1 MPIYTAPVEDMMFLF
16 DKLRNNKNYNEI
28 EKYKEV
34 NSELV
39 KNILD
44 EAAKINQN
52 IILPLAKSG
61 DENPTILENGVV
73 RTPPGYKEA
82 YAKYIEDGWTSLSC
96 DPKYGGQGMPKTV
109 SAFFDEMLSSASL
122 SFKLY
127 SELSIG
133 AYNCIHHHA
142 KEEIKDK
149 YLPKMVEGKWSG
161 TMCLTEPVCGT
172 DLGLL
177 KTKAVEQSDGTFKI
191 SGQKIFIT
199 SGDHDLTENIIHL
212 VIARATDSPKGT
224 KGISLFL
231 VPKFKVNEDGSIGS
245 KNGISTGSIE
255 SKMGVKGSATCVLN
269 FDDAVGYMIG
279 PKNKGLNA
287 MFTMMNL
294 ERIVVGIQGL
304 GISEIAY
311 QNSLAYA
318 KERKQ
323 GKSHKSQSDEI
334 INKIQKTIKKFLP
347 FDNDKADFI
356 IEHADIRKTL
366 LNMKSIIEGERALC
380 FWLSQQTE
388 VSLNHKDEKVRQEAS
403 DFVSL
408 MTPVVKTMFTDM
420 GMEITSDAMQIH
432 GGYGYTIDQGIEQL
446 YRDNRITPIYEG
458 TNSIQAID
466 LVFRKLVNKNG
477 DIIDK
482 YLDMIKSDC
491 NIGDEKIKPYGEDF
505 NIHIEILS
513 NFTSWIKEKIQNSK
527 DDASAACNDYLKALG
542 FVSIAHAW
550 IKVLEVS
557 FKDYDNNKDF
567 YEDKIQTAKFYFKRV
582 LPRVENHFKSA
593 TTGSDYIM
601 NFKFK

>member
-1 MPIYTAPVEDMMFLF
+1 MPIYTAPLKDMMFLF

-34 NSELV
+34 NSELA
-39 KNILD
+39 KDIL
-44 EAAKINQN
+44 EQAAKISEN

-61 DENPTILENGVV
+61 DENPTVLENGVV

-82 YAKYIEDGWTSLSC
+82 YKKFIEDGWTSLSC

-133 AYNCIHHHA
+133 AYNCIFHHGTDS
-142 KEEIKDK
+142 IKDK
-149 YLPKMVEGKWSG
+149 FLPKIVEGKWSG

-177 KTKAVEQSDGTFKI
+177 KTKAVEQSDGTFKL

-212 VIARATDSPKGT
+212 VIARASDSPPGT

-231 VPKFKVNEDGSIGS
+231 VPKFIVNDDKSIGS
-245 KNGISTGSIE
+245 RNGISTGSIE
-255 SKMGVKGSATCVLN
+255 SKMGIKGSATCVLN
-269 FDDAVGYMIG
+269 FDSAVGYMIG
-279 PKNKGLNA
+279 PKNKGLNS

-294 ERIVVGIQGL
+294 ERIIVGIQGL

-311 QNSLAYA
+311 QNSLNYA

-323 GKSHKSQSDEI
+323 GKTNNNKST
-334 INKIQKTIKKFLP
+334 NG
-347 FDNDKADFI
+347 ADYI
-356 IEHADIRKTL
+356 VEHADIRKSL

-388 VSLNHKDEKVRQEAS
+388 VSLHHKDEKIKQEAS
-403 DFVSL
+403 DLVSL
-408 MTPVVKTMFTDM
+408 ITPVVKAFFTDM
-420 GMEITSDAMQIH
+420 SMEITSEAMQIH
-432 GGYGYTIDQGIEQL
+432 GGYGYTKDQGIEQL

-458 TNSIQAID
+458 TNSVQAID
-466 LVFRKLVNKNG
+466 LVFRKLVNKNRN
-477 DIIDK
+477 IIDRYISLIK
-482 YLDMIKSDC
+482 KEILIDEEKAKPFVKKLDQ
-491 NIGDEKIKPYGEDF
+491 Y
-505 NIHIEILS
+505 IEILS
-513 NFTSWIKEKIQNSK
+513 KFTDWIKEKMKSSK
-527 DDASAACNDYLKALG
+527 DDVSAACNDYLKVLG
-542 FVSIAHAW
+542 LVATAHAW

-557 FKDYDNNKDF
+557 FKDYENNKQF
-567 YEDKIQTAKFYFKRV
+567 YEEKIQTANFFFNRI
-582 LPRVENHFKSA
+582 LPKAESYYLTA
-593 TTGSDYIM
+593 TSGSKYIM
-601 NFKFK
+601 DFKFN

>member
-1 MPIYTAPVEDMMFLF
+1 MPSYTAPVEDMLFLF
-16 DKLRNNKNYNEI
+16 EKLRDNKNYNELK
-28 EKYKEV
+28 KYDEV
-34 NSELV
+34 STDLV
-39 KNILD
+39 KDILD

-52 IILPLAKSG
+52 LILPLAKIG
-61 DENPTILENGVV
+61 DENPAILENGVV

-82 YAKYIEDGWTSLSC
+82 YQKYIEDGWTSLSC

-133 AYNCIHHHA
+133 AYNCINHHA
-142 KEEIKDK
+142 PEDIKEK
-149 YLPKMVEGKWSG
+149 YLPKIVEGKWSG

-177 KTKAVEQSDGTFKI
+177 KTKATKQSDDTYKI

-212 VIARATDSPKGT
+212 VLARSTDSPAGT

-231 VPKFKVNEDGSIGS
+231 VPKFIVNEDGSVGQR
-245 KNGISTGSIE
+245 NGISTGSIE
-255 SKMGVKGSATCVLN
+255 SKMGIKGSATCVLN
-269 FDDAVGYMIG
+269 FDEATGYMIG
-279 PKNKGLNA
+279 SKDKGLNA

-323 GKSHKSQSDEI
+323 GKTNNTKST
-334 INKIQKTIKKFLP
+334 NG
-347 FDNDKADFI
+347 ADFI
-356 IEHADIRKTL
+356 IEHADIRKSL

-388 VSLNHKDEKVRQEAS
+388 VSLYHPDEKIKQEAS
-403 DFVSL
+403 DYVSL
-408 MTPVVKTMFTDM
+408 MTPVVKSLFTDLA
-420 GMEITSDAMQIH
+420 MEITNDAMQIH
-432 GGYGYTIDQGIEQL
+432 GGYGYTKDQGIEQL

-458 TNSIQAID
+458 TNSVQAAD

-477 DIIDK
+477 NIIKKFLDMVK
-482 YLDMIKSDC
+482 DESDSKNEKVKSYSKELDYYLDILYKFSGWIEDK
-491 NIGDEKIKPYGEDF
+491 NKIE
-505 NIHIEILS
+505 
-513 NFTSWIKEKIQNSK
+513 K
-527 DDASAACNDYLKALG
+527 DDVSAAANDYLKTLG
-542 FVSIAHAW
+542 YVSIAYSW

-557 FKDYDNNKDF
+557 FDDFESNKEF
-567 YEDKIQTAKFYFKRV
+567 YEDKINTAKFYFDKV
-582 LPRVENHFKSA
+582 LPRAELHYKSA
-593 TTGSDYIM
+593 ISGSSNIM
-601 NFKFK
+601 NFKFN

>member
-1 MPIYTAPVEDMMFLF
+1 MPTYTAPVEDMMFLF
-16 DKLRNNKNYNEI
+16 EKLRNNKEYNEL

-34 NSELV
+34 TPDLV
-39 KNILD
+39 KDILQ

-52 IILPLAKSG
+52 LILPLAKVG
-61 DENPTILENGVV
+61 DENPAILENGVV

-82 YAKYIEDGWTSLSC
+82 YKKYIEDGWTSLSC

-133 AYNCIHHHA
+133 AYNCINHHA
-142 KEEIKDK
+142 SDEIKNK
-149 YLPKMVEGKWSG
+149 YLPKIVEGKWSG

-177 KTKAVEQSDGTFKI
+177 KTRAKKQSDGTFKLT
-191 SGQKIFIT
+191 GQKIFIT

-212 VIARATDSPKGT
+212 VLARVDDSPAGT

-231 VPKFKVNEDGSIGS
+231 VPKFIVKEDGNVGPR
-245 KNGISTGSIE
+245 NGISTGSIE
-255 SKMGVKGSATCVLN
+255 TKMGIKGSATCVLN
-269 FDDAVGYMIG
+269 FDEATGYMIG
-279 PKNKGLNA
+279 DKEKGLSA

-311 QNSLAYA
+311 QNSLSYA

-323 GKSHKSQSDEI
+323 GKSNNSKSK
-334 INKIQKTIKKFLP
+334 NG
-347 FDNDKADFI
+347 ADFI
-356 IEHADIRKTL
+356 IEHADIRRSL

-388 VSLNHKDEKVRQEAS
+388 VSLYHPDEKARREAS
-403 DFVSL
+403 DYVSL
-408 MTPVVKTMFTDM
+408 MTPVVKSLFTDLA
-420 GMEITSDAMQIH
+420 MEITSDAMQIY
-432 GGYGYTIDQGIEQL
+432 GGYGYTKDQGIEQL

-458 TNSIQAID
+458 TNSVQAAD
-466 LVFRKLVNKNG
+466 LVFRKLSNKNG
-477 DIIDK
+477 NVINKFLDQVKNECNSNNEKIRPFISDFNN
-482 YLDMIKSDC
+482 YLDILKKFSDWMIEKSKTD
-491 NIGDEKIKPYGEDF
+491 
-505 NIHIEILS
+505 
-513 NFTSWIKEKIQNSK
+513 K
-527 DDASAACNDYLKALG
+527 DDVSAAANDYLKTLG
-542 FVSIAHAW
+542 FVSIAYAW

-557 FKDYDNNKDF
+557 FKDYNENKNF
-567 YEDKIQTAKFYFKRV
+567 YDDKIDTARFYFDKV
-582 LPRVENHFKSA
+582 LPRAEQHYKSA
-593 TTGSDYIM
+593 ISGSSNIM
-601 NFKFK
+601 NFKFN

>member
-1 MPIYTAPVEDMMFLF
+1 MTTYTAPVEDMMFLYE
-16 DKLRNNKNYNEI
+16 KLRNNKSYNEL
-28 EKYKEV
+28 EKYKDV
-34 NSELV
+34 TPDLV
-39 KNILD
+39 KNILE

-52 IILPLAKSG
+52 IILPLAKVG
-61 DENPTILENGVV
+61 DEQPAILENGVV

-82 YAKYIEDGWTSLSC
+82 YKKYIEDGWTSLSC

-133 AYNCIHHHA
+133 AYNCINHHA
-142 KEEIKDK
+142 TNEVKDK

-161 TMCLTEPVCGT
+161 TMCLTEPICGT

-177 KTKAVEQSDGTFKI
+177 KTKAVEQSDGTYKL

-212 VIARATDSPKGT
+212 VIARSTDSPSGT
-224 KGISLFL
+224 RGISLFL
-231 VPKFKVNEDGSIGS
+231 VPKYIVNDDGSLGPR
-245 KNGISTGSIE
+245 NGISTGSIE
-255 SKMGVKGSATCVLN
+255 SKMGIKGSATCVLN
-269 FDDAVGYMIG
+269 FDNAVGYMIG
-279 PKNKGLNA
+279 PKNKGLNS

-311 QNSLAYA
+311 QNSLMYS

-323 GKSHKSQSDEI
+323 GKSNN
-334 INKIQKTIKKFLP
+334 NKTS
-347 FDNDKADFI
+347 NGSADFI
-356 IEHADIRKTL
+356 IEHADIRRSL

-388 VSLNHKDEKVRQEAS
+388 VSLNHENEKIKQEAA

-408 MTPVVKTMFTDM
+408 MTPVVKALFTDM
-420 GMEITSDAMQIH
+420 GSEITSEAMQIF
-432 GGYGYTIDQGIEQL
+432 GGYGYTKDQGIEQL

-458 TNSIQAID
+458 TNSVQAID

-477 DIIDK
+477 DIIDRYINMVK
-482 YLDMIKSDC
+482 KEMEI
-491 NIGDEKIKPYGEDF
+491 NNNEKITPF
-505 NIHIEILS
+505 IAILDTYLEKLS
-513 NFTSWIKEKIQNSK
+513 SFTSWVKDKIQNSK
-527 DDASAACNDYLKALG
+527 DDANAASNDYLKVLG
-542 FVSIAHAW
+542 LVAVGYSW
-550 IKVLEVS
+550 LKVLQVS
-557 FKDYDNNKDF
+557 FEDYDNNKIF
-567 YEDKIQTAKFYFKRV
+567 YEDKIQTANFFFQRV
-582 LPRVENHFKSA
+582 LPRIDAHCSSA
-593 TTGSDYIM
+593 MSGSRYIM
-601 NFKFK
+601 DFKFN

>member
-1 MPIYTAPVEDMMFLF
+1 MPTYTAPVEDMMFLF
-16 DKLRNNKNYNEI
+16 EKLRNNKEYNEL

-34 NSELV
+34 TPDLV
-39 KNILD
+39 KDILQ

-52 IILPLAKSG
+52 LILPLAKVG
-61 DENPTILENGVV
+61 DENPAILENGVV

-82 YAKYIEDGWTSLSC
+82 YKKYIEDGWTSLSC

-133 AYNCIHHHA
+133 AYNCINHHA
-142 KEEIKDK
+142 SDEIKNK
-149 YLPKMVEGKWSG
+149 YLPKIVEGKWSG

-177 KTKAVEQSDGTFKI
+177 KTKAKKQSDGTFKLT
-191 SGQKIFIT
+191 GQKIFIT

-212 VIARATDSPKGT
+212 VLARVDDSPAGT

-231 VPKFKVNEDGSIGS
+231 VPKFIVKEDGNVGPR
-245 KNGISTGSIE
+245 NGISTGSIE
-255 SKMGVKGSATCVLN
+255 TKMGIKGSATCVLN
-269 FDDAVGYMIG
+269 FDEATGYMIG
-279 PKNKGLNA
+279 DKEKGLSA

-311 QNSLAYA
+311 QNSLSYA

-323 GKSHKSQSDEI
+323 GKSNNSKSK
-334 INKIQKTIKKFLP
+334 NG
-347 FDNDKADFI
+347 ADFI
-356 IEHADIRKTL
+356 IEHADIRRSL

-388 VSLNHKDEKVRQEAS
+388 VSLYHPDEKARREAS
-403 DFVSL
+403 DYVSL
-408 MTPVVKTMFTDM
+408 MTPVVKSLFTDLA
-420 GMEITSDAMQIH
+420 MEITSDAMQIY
-432 GGYGYTIDQGIEQL
+432 GGYGYTKDQGIEQL

-458 TNSIQAID
+458 TNSVQAAD
-466 LVFRKLVNKNG
+466 LVFRKLSNKNG
-477 DIIDK
+477 NVINKFLDQVKNECNSNNEKIRPFISDFNN
-482 YLDMIKSDC
+482 YLDILKKFSDWMIEKSKTD
-491 NIGDEKIKPYGEDF
+491 
-505 NIHIEILS
+505 
-513 NFTSWIKEKIQNSK
+513 K
-527 DDASAACNDYLKALG
+527 DDVSAAANDYLKTLG
-542 FVSIAHAW
+542 FVSIAYAW

-557 FKDYDNNKDF
+557 FKDYNENKNF
-567 YEDKIQTAKFYFKRV
+567 YGDKIDTARFYFDKV
-582 LPRVENHFKSA
+582 LPRAEQHYKSA
-593 TTGSDYIM
+593 ISGSSNIM
-601 NFKFK
+601 NFKFN

>member
-1 MPIYTAPVEDMMFLF
+1 MPSYTAPVEDMLFLF
-16 DKLRNNKNYNEI
+16 EKLRDNKNYNELK
-28 EKYKEV
+28 KYDEV
-34 NSELV
+34 SIDLV
-39 KNILD
+39 KDILD

-52 IILPLAKSG
+52 LILPLAKIG
-61 DENPTILENGVV
+61 DENPAILENGVV

-82 YAKYIEDGWTSLSC
+82 YQKYIEDGWTSLSC

-133 AYNCIHHHA
+133 AYNCINHHA
-142 KEEIKDK
+142 PEEIKEK
-149 YLPKMVEGKWSG
+149 YLPKIVEGKWSG

-177 KTKAVEQSDGTFKI
+177 KTKASQQSDDTYKI

-212 VIARATDSPKGT
+212 VLARSTDSPAGT

-231 VPKFKVNEDGSIGS
+231 VPKFIVNEDGTVGQR
-245 KNGISTGSIE
+245 NGISTGSIE
-255 SKMGVKGSATCVLN
+255 SKMGIKGSATCVLN
-269 FDDAVGYMIG
+269 FDDATGYMIG
-279 PKNKGLNA
+279 SKDKGLNA

-323 GKSHKSQSDEI
+323 GKTNNTKST
-334 INKIQKTIKKFLP
+334 NG
-347 FDNDKADFI
+347 ADFI
-356 IEHADIRKTL
+356 IEHADIRKSL

-388 VSLNHKDEKVRQEAS
+388 VSLYHPDEKIKQEAS
-403 DFVSL
+403 DYVSL
-408 MTPVVKTMFTDM
+408 MTPVVKSLFTDLA
-420 GMEITSDAMQIH
+420 MEITNDAMQIH
-432 GGYGYTIDQGIEQL
+432 GGYGYTKDQGIEQL

-458 TNSIQAID
+458 TNSVQAAD

-477 DIIDK
+477 NIIKKFLDMVK
-482 YLDMIKSDC
+482 AECDSKNEKVKSYSKELNYYLDILYKFTGWIEDK
-491 NIGDEKIKPYGEDF
+491 NKIE
-505 NIHIEILS
+505 
-513 NFTSWIKEKIQNSK
+513 K
-527 DDASAACNDYLKALG
+527 DDVSAAANDYLKTLG
-542 FVSIAHAW
+542 YVSIAFSW

-557 FKDYDNNKDF
+557 FNDYESNKEF
-567 YEDKIQTAKFYFKRV
+567 YEDKINTAKFYFDKV
-582 LPRVENHFKSA
+582 LPRAEFHYKSA
-593 TTGSDYIM
+593 ISGSSNIM
-601 NFKFK
+601 NFKFN

>member
-1 MPIYTAPVEDMMFLF
+1 MPSYIAPVEDMMFLF
-16 DKLRNNKNYNEI
+16 NKLRNNEKYNEI

-39 KNILD
+39 KDILE
-44 EAAKINQN
+44 EAAKISQN
-52 IILPLAKSG
+52 LILPLAKSG
-61 DENPTILENGVV
+61 DESPPVLENGVV
-73 RTPPGYKEA
+73 RTSPGYKEA
-82 YAKYIEDGWTSLSC
+82 YKKFIEDGWISLSC

-109 SAFFDEMLSSASL
+109 STFFDEMLSSTSL
-122 SFKLY
+122 AFKLY
-127 SELSIG
+127 SELTIG
-133 AYNCIHHHA
+133 AYNCILRHA
-142 KEEIKDK
+142 SEEIKDT

-177 KTKAVEQSDGTFKI
+177 KTKAEEQSDGTYKI

-212 VIARATDSPKGT
+212 VLARATDSPKGT

-231 VPKFKVNEDGSIGS
+231 VPKFIVKEDGDVGS
-245 KNGISTGSIE
+245 RNGVSTGSIE
-255 SKMGVKGSATCVLN
+255 NKMGIKGSATCVLN
-269 FDDAVGYMIG
+269 FDEATGYMIG
-279 PKNKGLNA
+279 PKNRGLNS

-311 QNSLAYA
+311 QNSLSYA

-323 GKSHKSQSDEI
+323 GKANNTKSQ
-334 INKIQKTIKKFLP
+334 NG
-347 FDNDKADFI
+347 ADFI
-356 IEHADIRKTL
+356 IDHADIRRSL

-388 VSLNHKDEKVRQEAS
+388 VSLNHSDENVKQEAS

-408 MTPVVKTMFTDM
+408 MTPVVKSMFTDM
-420 GMEITSDAMQIH
+420 GMEITSEAMQIH
-432 GGYGYTIDQGIEQL
+432 GGYGFTKDLGIEQL

-458 TNSIQAID
+458 TNSVQAAD
-466 LVFRKLVNKNG
+466 LVFRKLVTKNG

-482 YLDMIKSDC
+482 YLKLVKGEINIK
-491 NIGDEKIKPYGEDF
+491 DEKMQLFTKQLDHYLDMLIK
-505 NIHIEILS
+505 
-513 NFTSWIKEKIQNSK
+513 FTDWIKENIKDSK
-527 DDASAACNDYLKALG
+527 DDVSAACNDYLKVLG
-542 FVSIAHAW
+542 LVATAHAW

-557 FKDYDNNKDF
+557 FKDYENNKDF
-567 YEDKIQTAKFYFKRV
+567 YEDKIQTANFYFNRV
-582 LPRVENHFKSA
+582 LPRAESHFKSA
-593 TTGSDYIM
+593 ITGSNYIM
-601 NFKFK
+601 DFKFN

>member
-1 MPIYTAPVEDMMFLF
+1 MPNYNAPIEDMMFLF
-16 DKLRNNKNYNEI
+16 EKLRNNKNYNEI

-52 IILPLAKSG
+52 IILPLAKKG
-61 DENPTILENGVV
+61 DENPTVLENGIV

-82 YAKYIEDGWTSLSC
+82 YAKFIEDGWTSLSC

-133 AYNCIHHHA
+133 AYNCINHHA
-142 KEEIKDK
+142 TEEIKNK
-149 YLPKMVEGKWSG
+149 YLPKIVEGKWSG

-177 KTKAVEQSDGTFKI
+177 KTKAEEQSDGTYKLN
-191 SGQKIFIT
+191 GQKIFIT

-231 VPKFKVNEDGSIGS
+231 VPKFKVNNDGSLGQR
-245 KNGISTGSIE
+245 NGITTGSIE
-255 SKMGVKGSATCVLN
+255 SKMGIKGSATCVLN

-279 PKNKGLNA
+279 PKNKGLNS

-311 QNSLAYA
+311 QNALSYA

-323 GKSHKSQSDEI
+323 GKANNSNSKDADLI
-334 INKIQKTIKKFLP
+334 IK
-347 FDNDKADFI
+347 
-356 IEHADIRKTL
+356 HADNRRSL
-366 LNMKSIIEGERALC
+366 MNMKSLI
-380 FWLSQQTE
+380 E
-388 VSLNHKDEKVRQEAS
+388 VSLNHS
-403 DFVSL
+403 DSEIKKNANDMVSM
-408 MTPVVKTMFTDM
+408 MTPLIKSFFTDI
-420 GMEITSDAMQIH
+420 GMEITNDAIQVF
-432 GGYGYTIDQGIEQL
+432 GGYGYTKDQGIEQL
-446 YRDNRITPIYEG
+446 FRDNRITPIYEG
-458 TNSIQAID
+458 TNSVQAID
-466 LVFRKLVNKNG
+466 LVYRKILNNKV
-477 DIIDK
+477 IDK
-482 YLDMIKSDC
+482 YISQITKEVHVYESDK
-491 NIGDEKIKPYGEDF
+491 KITLYVQKFLKYVELL
-505 NIHIEILS
+505 N
-513 NFTSWIKEKIQNSK
+513 NFTSWIIEK
-527 DDASAACNDYLKALG
+527 
-542 FVSIAHAW
+542 
-550 IKVLEVS
+550 
-557 FKDYDNNKDF
+557 NK
-567 YEDKIQTAKFYFKRV
+567 I
-582 LPRVENHFKSA
+582 S
-593 TTGSDYIM
+593 
-601 NFKFK
+601 

>member
-1 MPIYTAPVEDMMFLF
+1 MPIYNAPLEDMMFLF
-16 DKLRNNKNYNEI
+16 NKLRNNKNYNEI

-39 KNILD
+39 KDILD

-109 SAFFDEMLSSASL
+109 SGFFDEMLSSASL

-142 KEEIKDK
+142 TEEIKNK

-212 VIARATDSPKGT
+212 VIARAADSPKGT

-231 VPKFKVNEDGSIGS
+231 VPKFKVNDNGTTGP

-255 SKMGVKGSATCVLN
+255 SKMGIKGSATCVLN

-311 QNSLAYA
+311 QNSLSYA

-323 GKSHKSQSDEI
+323 GKTNNSKST
-334 INKIQKTIKKFLP
+334 NGA
-347 FDNDKADFI
+347 DNI
-356 IEHADIRKTL
+356 IEHADIRKSL

-403 DFVSL
+403 EFVSL

-420 GMEITSDAMQIH
+420 GMEITSDAMQVY
-432 GGYGYTIDQGIEQL
+432 GGYGYTKDQGIEQL

-458 TNSIQAID
+458 TNSIQAAD
-466 LVFRKLVNKNG
+466 LVFRKLVNNNG
-477 DIIDK
+477 DVISR
-482 YLDMIKSDC
+482 YLDMIKKDS
-491 NIGDEKIKPYGEDF
+491 NIGDQKIKPFIEDF
-505 NIHIEILS
+505 NTQLEILS
-513 NFTSWIKEKIQNSK
+513 NFTSWIKEKIENSK

-542 FVSIAHAW
+542 FVSIAYSW

-557 FKDYDNNKDF
+557 FKDYENNKNF
-567 YEDKIQTAKFYFKRV
+567 YEDKIQTASFYFKRV
-582 LPRVENHFKSA
+582 LPRSESHFKIA
-593 TTGSDYIM
+593 TSGSDYIM
-601 NFKFK
+601 DFKFN

>member
-1 MPIYTAPVEDMMFLF
+1 MPSYTAPVDDMMFLF
-16 DKLRNNKNYNEI
+16 EKLRNNQKYNEL

-34 NSELV
+34 TTDLV
-39 KNILD
+39 KDILQ

-52 IILPLAKSG
+52 LILPLAKAG
-61 DENPTILENGVV
+61 DENPAVLENGVV

-82 YAKYIEDGWTSLSC
+82 YKKYIEDGWTSLSC

-133 AYNCIHHHA
+133 AYNCINHHA
-142 KEEIKDK
+142 TDDIKNK
-149 YLPKMVEGKWSG
+149 YLPKIVEGKWSG

-177 KTKAVEQSDGTFKI
+177 RTKAKKQTDGTYKI

-212 VIARATDSPKGT
+212 VLARADDSPAGT

-231 VPKFKVNEDGSIGS
+231 VPKFVVKDDGTIGPR
-245 KNGISTGSIE
+245 NGISTGSIE
-255 SKMGVKGSATCVLN
+255 TKMGIKGSATCVLN
-269 FDDAVGYMIG
+269 FDDATGYMIG
-279 PKNKGLNA
+279 AKEKGLSA

-311 QNSLAYA
+311 QNSLTYA

-323 GKSHKSQSDEI
+323 GKSNNSSSK
-334 INKIQKTIKKFLP
+334 NG
-347 FDNDKADFI
+347 ADFI
-356 IEHADIRKTL
+356 IEHADIRRTL

-388 VSLNHKDEKVRQEAS
+388 VSLNHPDEKTRQEAS
-403 DFVSL
+403 DYVSL
-408 MTPVVKTMFTDM
+408 MTPVVKSLFTDLA
-420 GMEITSDAMQIH
+420 MEITSDAMQIH
-432 GGYGYTIDQGIEQL
+432 GGYGYTKDQGIEQL

-458 TNSIQAID
+458 TNSVQASD
-466 LVFRKLVNKNG
+466 LVFRKLSNKNG
-477 DIIDK
+477 NIINK
-482 YLDMIKSDC
+482 FLDQVKSEC
-491 NIGDEKIKPYGEDF
+491 KTGNEKIKPFLSEF
-505 NIHIEILS
+505 NKNLDTLKKFS
-513 NFTSWIKEKIQNSK
+513 DWMTDKATTSK
-527 DDASAACNDYLKALG
+527 DDVSAAANDYLKTLG
-542 FVSIAHAW
+542 YVSIAYAW

-557 FKDYDNNKDF
+557 FKDYEENKNF
-567 YEDKIQTAKFYFKRV
+567 YNDKIDTARFYFDKV
-582 LPRVENHFKSA
+582 LPRAEHHYKSA
-593 TTGSDYIM
+593 ISGSSNIM
-601 NFKFK
+601 NFKFN

>member
-1 MPIYTAPVEDMMFLF
+1 MPTYIAPVEDMMFLF

-34 NSELV
+34 SSELV
-39 KNILD
+39 KDILE

-61 DENPTILENGVV
+61 DENPTILENGAV

-82 YAKYIEDGWTSLSC
+82 YTKFIEDGWTSLSC
-96 DPKYGGQGMPKTV
+96 DPKYGGQGMPRTV
-109 SAFFDEMLSSASL
+109 SAFFDEMISSASL

-127 SELSIG
+127 SELTLG
-133 AYNCIHHHA
+133 AYNCINHHGSDV
-142 KEEIKDK
+142 IKNK
-149 YLPKMVEGKWSG
+149 FLPKMVQGKWSG

-177 KTKAVEQSDGTFKI
+177 KTKAIEQSDGTYKL

-212 VIARATDSPKGT
+212 VIARAADSPAGT

-231 VPKFKVNEDGSIGS
+231 VPKFIVNEDGSIGPR
-245 KNGISTGSIE
+245 NGISTGSIE
-255 SKMGVKGSATCVLN
+255 SKMGIKGSATCVLN

-279 PKNKGLNA
+279 PKNKGLNS

-311 QNSLAYA
+311 QNSLSYA

-323 GKSHKSQSDEI
+323 GKANNSKSS
-334 INKIQKTIKKFLP
+334 NG
-347 FDNDKADFI
+347 ADFI
-356 IEHADIRKTL
+356 IEHADIRKSL

-388 VSLNHKDEKVRQEAS
+388 VSLNHQDEKVKQEAS
-403 DFVSL
+403 DLVSL

-420 GMEITSDAMQIH
+420 GMEITSEAMQVY
-432 GGYGYTIDQGIEQL
+432 GGYGYTKDQGIEQL

-458 TNSIQAID
+458 TNSVQAAD

-477 DIIDK
+477 DIINK
-482 YLDMIKSDC
+482 YLDMIKNDC
-491 NIGDEKIKPYGEDF
+491 DTKNEKTKPFAKELNDQ
-505 NIHIEILS
+505 IEILS
-513 NFTSWIKEKIQNSK
+513 NFTTWIKEKIQNSK
-527 DDASAACNDYLKALG
+527 DDASAACYDYLKALG
-542 FVSIAHAW
+542 FVSIAYAW

-557 FKDYDNNKDF
+557 FKDYDNNKNF
-567 YEDKIQTAKFYFKRV
+567 YEDKIQTANFYFKRV
-582 LPRVENHFKSA
+582 LPRAENHFKTA

-601 NFKFK
+601 NFKFN

>member
-1 MPIYTAPVEDMMFLF
+1 MPSYSAPVKDMMFLYE
-16 DKLRNNKNYNEI
+16 KLRDNKNYNDLER
-28 EKYKEV
+28 YNEV
-34 NSELV
+34 SSELV
-39 KNILD
+39 KDILE

-52 IILPLAKSG
+52 LILPLAKAG
-61 DENPTILENGVV
+61 DENPAVLENGVV

-82 YAKYIEDGWTSLSC
+82 YQKYIEDGWTSLSC

-142 KEEIKDK
+142 TDEIKDK
-149 YLPKMVEGKWSG
+149 YLPKIVEGKWSG

-177 KTKAVEQSDGTFKI
+177 KTKAVSQSDGTYKI

-212 VIARATDSPKGT
+212 VLARSTDSPQGT

-231 VPKFKVNEDGSIGS
+231 VPKFLVNQDGSVGQR
-245 KNGISTGSIE
+245 NGISTGSIE
-255 SKMGVKGSATCVLN
+255 TKMGIKGSATCVLN
-269 FDDAVGYMIG
+269 FDEATGYMIG
-279 PKNKGLNA
+279 PKDKGLNA

-323 GKSHKSQSDEI
+323 GKTNNSKST
-334 INKIQKTIKKFLP
+334 NG
-347 FDNDKADFI
+347 ADFI
-356 IEHADIRKTL
+356 IEHADIRRTL

-388 VSLNHKDEKVRQEAS
+388 VSLYHTNEKIKKEAS

-408 MTPVVKTMFTDM
+408 MTPVVKSLFTDLA
-420 GMEITSDAMQIH
+420 MEITSDAMQIH
-432 GGYGYTIDQGIEQL
+432 GGYGYTKDQGIEQL

-458 TNSIQAID
+458 TNSVQAAD
-466 LVFRKLVNKNG
+466 LVFRKLINRNG
-477 DIIDK
+477 DVISK
-482 YLDMIKSDC
+482 FLEMIKSECETKHDKVKSFTKDLTYYLD
-491 NIGDEKIKPYGEDF
+491 ILTKFTGWIVDKSKIE
-505 NIHIEILS
+505 
-513 NFTSWIKEKIQNSK
+513 K
-527 DDASAACNDYLKALG
+527 DDVSAAANDYLKTLG
-542 FVSIAHAW
+542 YISIAFSW
-550 IKVLEVS
+550 IKVLEIS
-557 FKDYDNNKDF
+557 FKDYDENKEF
-567 YEDKIQTAKFYFKRV
+567 YSEKINTATFYFEKV
-582 LPRVENHFKSA
+582 LPRAEYHYKSA
-593 TTGSDYIM
+593 VSGSSNIM
-601 NFKFK
+601 KFKFN

>member
-1 MPIYTAPVEDMMFLF
+1 MPNYNAPVEDMMFLF
-16 DKLRNNKNYNEI
+16 DKLRNNENYNEI
-28 EKYKEV
+28 EKYKDV

-52 IILPLAKSG
+52 LILPLAKAG
-61 DENPTILENGVV
+61 DESPTVLENGVV

-82 YAKYIEDGWTSLSC
+82 YKKFIDDGWTSLSC

-109 SAFFDEMLSSASL
+109 SAFFDEMISSASL
-122 SFKLY
+122 AFKLY
-127 SELSIG
+127 SELTLG

-142 KEEIKDK
+142 TDEIKNK

-177 KTKAVEQSDGTFKI
+177 KTKAKEQPDGTYKLT
-191 SGQKIFIT
+191 GQKIFIT

-212 VIARATDSPKGT
+212 VIARASDSPSGT

-231 VPKFKVNEDGSIGS
+231 VPKFIVKDDGTIGP

-255 SKMGVKGSATCVLN
+255 TKMGIKGSATCVLN
-269 FDDAVGYMIG
+269 FDEATGYMIG
-279 PKNKGLNA
+279 PKNKGLSQ

-304 GISEIAY
+304 GLSEIAY
-311 QNSLAYA
+311 QNSLSYA

-323 GKSHKSQSDEI
+323 GKSNNNTSQNGS
-334 INKIQKTIKKFLP
+334 
-347 FDNDKADFI
+347 ADFI
-356 IEHADIRKTL
+356 IEHADIRKSL
-366 LNMKSIIEGERALC
+366 LTMKSIIEGERALC

-388 VSLNHKDEKVRQEAS
+388 VSLYHSDEKIKQDAI
-403 DFVSL
+403 DMVSL
-408 MTPVVKTMFTDM
+408 MTPVVKSLFSDM
-420 GMEITSDAMQIH
+420 GMEITSDAMQIY
-432 GGYGYTIDQGIEQL
+432 GGYGYTKDQGIEQI

-477 DIIDK
+477 DIIEKYINLIKGDLNENDK
-482 YLDMIKSDC
+482 NLKPFIEKLKIYLDKLDAFSKWMKD
-491 NIGDEKIKPYGEDF
+491 KIK
-505 NIHIEILS
+505 I
-513 NFTSWIKEKIQNSK
+513 SK
-527 DDASAACNDYLKALG
+527 DDANAASNDYLRVLG
-542 FVSIAHAW
+542 YVSVGYSW
-550 IKVLEVS
+550 LKVLEVS
-557 FKDYDNNKDF
+557 FKEYSSNKDF
-567 YEDKIQTAKFYFKRV
+567 YEDKIQTANFYFNRI
-582 LPRVENHFKSA
+582 LPRVESHYLSA
-593 TTGSDYIM
+593 TTGSKYIM
-601 NFKFK
+601 DFKFN

>member
-1 MPIYTAPVEDMMFLF
+1 MPSYTAPVEDMMFLF
-16 DKLRNNKNYNEI
+16 EKLRNNKNYNEL

-34 NSELV
+34 SSDLV
-39 KNILD
+39 KDILQ

-52 IILPLAKSG
+52 LILPLAKVG
-61 DENPTILENGVV
+61 DENPAVLENGVV

-82 YAKYIEDGWTSLSC
+82 YQKYIEDGWTSLSC

-109 SAFFDEMLSSASL
+109 SAFFDEMLSAASL

-133 AYNCIHHHA
+133 AYNCINHHA
-142 KEEIKDK
+142 TDEIKDK

-177 KTKAVEQSDGTFKI
+177 KTKASEQSDGTYKI

-212 VIARATDSPKGT
+212 VLARASDSPAGT

-231 VPKFKVNEDGSIGS
+231 VPKYVVKDDGKVGPR
-245 KNGISTGSIE
+245 NGISTGSIE
-255 SKMGVKGSATCVLN
+255 NKMGIKGSATCVLN
-269 FDDAVGYMIG
+269 FDEATGYMIG
-279 PKNKGLNA
+279 QKDKGLNA

-323 GKSHKSQSDEI
+323 GKTNKTKSK
-334 INKIQKTIKKFLP
+334 NG
-347 FDNDKADFI
+347 ADLI
-356 IEHADIRKTL
+356 IEHADIRRTL

-388 VSLNHKDEKVRQEAS
+388 VSLNHPNDQIRQEAS
-403 DFVSL
+403 DYVSL
-408 MTPVVKTMFTDM
+408 MTPVVKSLFTDLA
-420 GMEITSDAMQIH
+420 MEITNDAMQIH
-432 GGYGYTIDQGIEQL
+432 GGYGYTKDQGIEQL

-458 TNSIQAID
+458 TNSVQAAD
-466 LVFRKLVNKNG
+466 LVFRKLSNKNG
-477 DIIDK
+477 NIIK
-482 YLDMIKSDC
+482 KFLDLVKSEIDSD
-491 NIGDEKIKPYGEDF
+491 NEKIKPFIKDF
-505 NIHIEILS
+505 DYYLNILTKFSE
-513 NFTSWIKEKIQNSK
+513 WIDDKNKTEK
-527 DDASAACNDYLKALG
+527 DDVSAAANDYLRTLG
-542 FVSIAHAW
+542 YVSIAYSW

-557 FKDYDNNKDF
+557 FKDYNENKNF
-567 YEDKIQTAKFYFKRV
+567 YDDKINTAKFYFDKV
-582 LPRVENHFKSA
+582 LPRAEQHYKTAIS
-593 TTGSDYIM
+593 GSSNIM
-601 NFKFK
+601 NFKFN

>member
-1 MPIYTAPVEDMMFLF
+1 MPSYTAPVEDMLFLF
-16 DKLRNNKNYNEI
+16 EKLRDNKNYNEL
-28 EKYKEV
+28 EKYNEV
-34 NSELV
+34 SSDLV
-39 KNILD
+39 KDILE

-52 IILPLAKSG
+52 LILPLAKIG
-61 DENPTILENGVV
+61 DENPAVLENGVV

-82 YAKYIEDGWTSLSC
+82 YQKYIEDGWTSLSC

-133 AYNCIHHHA
+133 AYNCINHHA
-142 KEEIKDK
+142 PEEIKEK
-149 YLPKMVEGKWSG
+149 YLPKIVEGKWSG

-177 KTKAVEQSDGTFKI
+177 KTKAAQQSDGTYKI

-212 VIARATDSPKGT
+212 VLARSTDSPTGT
-224 KGISLFL
+224 RGISLFL
-231 VPKFKVNEDGSIGS
+231 VPKFIVNEDGTIGQR
-245 KNGISTGSIE
+245 NGISTGSIE
-255 SKMGVKGSATCVLN
+255 SKMGIKGSATCVLN
-269 FDDAVGYMIG
+269 FDDATGYMIG
-279 PKNKGLNA
+279 SKDKGLNA

-323 GKSHKSQSDEI
+323 GKTNNTKST
-334 INKIQKTIKKFLP
+334 NG
-347 FDNDKADFI
+347 ADFI
-356 IEHADIRKTL
+356 IEHADIRKSL

-388 VSLNHKDEKVRQEAS
+388 VSLYHPDEKIKQEAS
-403 DFVSL
+403 DYVSL
-408 MTPVVKTMFTDM
+408 MTPVVKSLFTDLA
-420 GMEITSDAMQIH
+420 MEITNDAMQIH
-432 GGYGYTIDQGIEQL
+432 GGYGYTKDQGIEQL

-458 TNSIQAID
+458 TNSVQAAD
-466 LVFRKLVNKNG
+466 LVFRKLSNKNG
-477 DIIDK
+477 NIIQKFLDMVK
-482 YLDMIKSDC
+482 GECDSKNEKVKSYTKELNYYLDILHKFTGWID
-491 NIGDEKIKPYGEDF
+491 DKTKIE
-505 NIHIEILS
+505 
-513 NFTSWIKEKIQNSK
+513 K
-527 DDASAACNDYLKALG
+527 DDVSAAANDYLKTLG
-542 FVSIAHAW
+542 YVSIAYSW

-557 FKDYDNNKDF
+557 FADYENNKEF
-567 YEDKIQTAKFYFKRV
+567 YEDKINTAKFYFDKV
-582 LPRVENHFKSA
+582 LPRAELHYKSA
-593 TTGSDYIM
+593 ISGSSNIM
-601 NFKFK
+601 NFKFN

>member
-1 MPIYTAPVEDMMFLF
+1 MPSYIAPVEDMLFLF
-16 DKLRNNKNYNEI
+16 EKLRDNKNYNEL
-28 EKYKEV
+28 EKYNEV
-34 NSELV
+34 SPNLV
-39 KNILD
+39 KDILE

-52 IILPLAKSG
+52 LILPLAKSG
-61 DENPTILENGVV
+61 DENPAVLENGVV

-82 YAKYIEDGWTSLSC
+82 YQKYIEDGWTSLSC

-133 AYNCIHHHA
+133 VYNCISHHA
-142 KEEIKDK
+142 PDEIKEK
-149 YLPKMVEGKWSG
+149 YLPKIVEGKWSG

-177 KTKAVEQSDGTFKI
+177 KTKAAKQSDNTYKI

-212 VIARATDSPKGT
+212 VLARSTDSPTGT

-231 VPKFKVNEDGSIGS
+231 VPKFIVNEDGTVGQR
-245 KNGISTGSIE
+245 NGVSTGSIE
-255 SKMGVKGSATCVLN
+255 SKMGIKGSATCVLN
-269 FDDAVGYMIG
+269 FDEATGYLIG
-279 PKNKGLNA
+279 TKDKGLNA

-323 GKSHKSQSDEI
+323 GKTNNTKSE
-334 INKIQKTIKKFLP
+334 NG
-347 FDNDKADFI
+347 ADFI
-356 IEHADIRKTL
+356 IEHADIRRSL

-388 VSLNHKDEKVRQEAS
+388 VSLYHLDAKIKQEAS
-403 DFVSL
+403 DYVSL
-408 MTPVVKTMFTDM
+408 MTPVVKSLFTDLA
-420 GMEITSDAMQIH
+420 MEITSDAMQIH
-432 GGYGYTIDQGIEQL
+432 GGYGYTKDQGIEQL

-458 TNSIQAID
+458 TNSVQAAD
-466 LVFRKLVNKNG
+466 LVFRKLSNKNG
-477 DIIDK
+477 NVVNKFLEMIKIESESK
-482 YLDMIKSDC
+482 NEKVKSFSKELNYYLD
-491 NIGDEKIKPYGEDF
+491 
-505 NIHIEILS
+505 ILS
-513 NFTSWIKEKIQNSK
+513 KFTDWINDKSKTDK
-527 DDASAACNDYLKALG
+527 DDVSAAANDYLKTLG
-542 FVSIAHAW
+542 FVSVAYSW
-550 IKVLEVS
+550 IKILEVS
-557 FKDYDNNKDF
+557 FSDYESNKDF
-567 YEDKIQTAKFYFKRV
+567 YNDKINTAKFYFEKV
-582 LPRVENHFKSA
+582 LPRAEYHYKSA
-593 TTGSDYIM
+593 ISGSSNIM
-601 NFKFK
+601 NFKFN

>member
-1 MPIYTAPVEDMMFLF
+1 MPNYTAPVEDMMFLF
-16 DKLRNNKNYNEI
+16 DKLRNNKNYNDL

-39 KNILD
+39 KDILE

-52 IILPLAKSG
+52 LILPLAKSG
-61 DENPTILENGVV
+61 DENPTVLENGVV

-82 YAKYIEDGWTSLSC
+82 YSKYIEDGWTSLSC

-133 AYNCIHHHA
+133 AYNCISHHA
-142 KEEIKDK
+142 TDEIKEK

-177 KTKAVEQSDGTFKI
+177 KTKAIEQSDGTFKL

-199 SGDHDLTENIIHL
+199 SGDQDLTENIIHL
-212 VIARATDSPKGT
+212 VIARVADSPAGT

-231 VPKFKVNEDGSIGS
+231 VPKFVVNEDGSIGAR
-245 KNGISTGSIE
+245 NGVSTGSIE
-255 SKMGVKGSATCVLN
+255 SKMGIKGSATCVLN
-269 FDDAVGYMIG
+269 FDDATGYMIG
-279 PKNKGLNA
+279 LKNKGLNA

-311 QNSLAYA
+311 QNSLSYA

-323 GKSHKSQSDEI
+323 GKTNNTKST
-334 INKIQKTIKKFLP
+334 NG
-347 FDNDKADFI
+347 ADFI
-356 IEHADIRKTL
+356 IEHADIRKSL

-388 VSLNHKDEKVRQEAS
+388 VSLYHPDEKIKQEAS
-403 DFVSL
+403 DLVSL
-408 MTPVVKTMFTDM
+408 MTPVVKTMFSDM
-420 GMEITSDAMQIH
+420 GMEITSEAMQVH
-432 GGYGYTIDQGIEQL
+432 GGYGYTKDQGIEQL

-458 TNSIQAID
+458 TNSIQAAD
-466 LVFRKLVNKNG
+466 LVFRKSVNKNG
-477 DIIDK
+477 DIINK
-482 YLDMIKSDC
+482 YLELIKNDC
-491 NIGDEKIKPYGEDF
+491 SVENEKLKPFIKELK
-505 NIHIEILS
+505 IHLEILS
-513 NFTSWIKEKIQNSK
+513 TFTDWIKEKVQNSK

-557 FKDYDNNKDF
+557 FKDYEQNKDF
-567 YEDKIQTAKFYFKRV
+567 YEDKIQTANFYFKRV
-582 LPRVENHFKSA
+582 LPRAESHFKTA
-593 TTGSDYIM
+593 TSGSDYIM
-601 NFKFK
+601 NFKFS